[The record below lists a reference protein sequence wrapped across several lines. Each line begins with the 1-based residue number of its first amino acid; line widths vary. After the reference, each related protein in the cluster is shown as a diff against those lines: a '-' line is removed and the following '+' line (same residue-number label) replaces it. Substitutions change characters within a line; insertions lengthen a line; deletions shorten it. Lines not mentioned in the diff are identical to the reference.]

1 MPAKPGRTLYASD
14 RAYIESGFPA
24 GAHVSSPSQ
33 LLPSLSTIHRV
44 IEAEVAYTMARMQI
58 LERMPDNPI
67 GIAYRRFDD
76 NVVALA
82 ARHLPSP
89 SFNKVV
95 GLRAGQERHVQPL
108 VEWYREIGAQGR
120 FDMVPGDFGTSLG
133 RELALRGYFQ
143 SGFHTALIGEP
154 DAPAAIPGDIS
165 VEPVVGEAM
174 MEEYLDAYVVGWGIA
189 EEHRDAFKENVRPW
203 LAQLGWSLYLARVEG
218 RPVGAA
224 TLYVHGAVGY
234 LADSAT
240 DPAFRRRG
248 VHTALL
254 MRRFEAAKAAGVDF
268 VCGGAEFL
276 SASHRNMERV
286 GMRILF
292 MRSIWSPL

>member
-1 MPAKPGRTLYASD
+1 
-14 RAYIESGFPA
+14 
-24 GAHVSSPSQ
+24 VSSSTP
-33 LLPSLSTIHRV
+33 LIPSLSLIHRV
-44 IEAEVAYTMARMQI
+44 MEAEVAYTLARMQI

-108 VEWYREIGAQGR
+108 VDWYRDIGARGR
-120 FDMVPGDFGTSLG
+120 FDLVPGDYSVGLG

-143 SGFHTALIGEP
+143 SGFHAALIGEP
-154 DAPAAIPGDIS
+154 NPGAAIPGDIL
-165 VEPVVGEAM
+165 VEPVIGEAM
-174 MEEYLDAYVVGWGIA
+174 MEAYLDAYVAGWSIA
-189 EEHRDAFKENVRPW
+189 EEHRDGFKENVRPW
-203 LAQLGWSLYLARVEG
+203 LAQLGWSLYLARMDG
-218 RPVGAA
+218 HPVAAA
-224 TLYVHGAVGY
+224 TLYVHGAIGY
-234 LADSAT
+234 LADAAT

-248 VHTALL
+248 VHAALL
-254 MRRFEAAKAAGVDF
+254 KSRLVAAKAAGVDL

-276 SASHRNMERV
+276 SASHRNMERA
-286 GMRILF
+286 GMRLLF
-292 MRSIWSPL
+292 IRSIWTPL